1 MNMFKKMLALAL
13 VAAMAVSFCACSA
26 GFTDSKP
33 AETAAPAA
41 ADAPAAEAPA
51 DAPAA
56 PAEAKKL
63 VAYESAEITTL
74 QQWAVSESQAFDV
87 MNQAFEG
94 LYRNDAN
101 NEAQPALATSCEI
114 SEDGLTYTFTIRE
127 GAVWSNGTPVT
138 AGDFVFS
145 WLKQMSPDATNGYS
159 FIMTDYVV
167 NGNAYNAGECDA
179 SEVGV
184 AAPDDSTFVVTL
196 MNPCSYF
203 LRLTT
208 LPMFFPLNQE
218 FVEGLGDTYATSAD
232 TMIYCGPYTVTSYD
246 AAAGVTFAKNP
257 TYWDAANVAIETAE
271 IKIIKES
278 ATALNAFLAGE
289 LSMVKLDASNVEQ
302 YKDDARFSSS
312 ANFRTEY
319 LQFNLDDAVMGN
331 VNIRKAVSYSVNVD
345 TLANAILKDG
355 SVGAKGMIAAGM
367 YGDGSK
373 TFRELNGDVNY
384 YDADAAK
391 AAWEAG
397 CAELGFTPD
406 KLTLLVRDD
415 SVTASVATF
424 VQDQIYSTLGVE
436 CVIDTKTTKERGT
449 LMDENNYQ
457 FAITAWGADYDDAM
471 TYLDLYLVAGDTG
484 KSTHYR
490 GNYASAEYNE
500 LINAAKVE
508 TDAAARL
515 DMMLK
520 AEKLLVNEDCVVSG
534 LYNRGAAYLV
544 DDSVNNFVMHPFGV
558 DYEFKYASFN

>member
-1 MNMFKKMLALAL
+1 MNVYKKILALAL
-13 VAAMAVSFCACSA
+13 AAVMVLSLCACSA
-26 GFTDSKP
+26 GFTDSTT
-33 AETAAPAA
+33 ATAAPAA
-41 ADAPAAEAPA
+41 ADSAAAPAATEAPA
-51 DAPAA
+51 SN
-56 PAEAKKL
+56 KTL
-63 VAYESAEITTL
+63 VAYESAEIATL
-74 QQWAVSESQAFDV
+74 QQWAVSESQAFDAI
-87 MNQAFEG
+87 NQAFEG

-101 NEAQPALATSCEI
+101 NEAQPALATDCQI
-114 SEDGLTYTFTIRE
+114 SEDGLTYTFTIRS

-138 AGDFVFS
+138 ANDFVFS
-145 WLKQMSPDATNGYS
+145 WLKQMSADATNGYS
-159 FIMTDYVV
+159 FIMTDYIV
-167 NGNAYNAGECDA
+167 NGAEYNAGTCDA

-184 AAPDDSTFVVTL
+184 AAADDSTFVVTL
-196 MNPCSYF
+196 KNPCSYF

-218 FVEGLGDTYATSAD
+218 FVEGLGDQYATSAD
-232 TMIYCGPYTVTSYD
+232 TMIYCGPYVITSYD
-246 AAAGVTFAKNP
+246 AAAGVTFVKNP
-257 TYWDAANVAIETAE
+257 TYWDAANVAIENAE

-278 ATALNAFLAGE
+278 ATALNAFLAGN

-302 YKDDARFSSS
+302 YKDDPRFSSS

-319 LQFNLDDAVMGN
+319 LQFNLEDAVMSN
-331 VNIRKAVSYSVNVD
+331 VNIRKAVSYSIDVD
-345 TLANAILKDG
+345 LLASAILKDG

-373 TFRELNGDVNY
+373 TFRELNGEVNY
-384 YDADAAK
+384 CDPEAAK
-391 AAWEAG
+391 AAWEQG
-397 CAELGFTPD
+397 CAELGYTPD

-471 TYLDLYLVAGDTG
+471 TYLDLYLAAGDTG

-490 GNYASAEYNE
+490 GNYASAEYND
-500 LINAAKVE
+500 LITKAKVE
-508 TDAAARL
+508 TDAAVRL
-515 DMMLK
+515 DEMLK
-520 AEKLLVNEDCVVSG
+520 AEKLLVAQDCVVSG
-534 LYNRGAAYLV
+534 LYHRGAAYLI